1 MVSMTKEN
9 NIDHDEDVALA
20 EYLYELGKN
29 SSAQFGIGIRDENRP
44 NHWCETSDI
53 SFKDKKT
60 ILILP
65 GSGANGAKEANGMCK
80 IVQKMLPQDKIDDF
94 QICSIYYDSAN
105 ALSGPTVIRAQKLL
119 DKYIIPLIAT
129 KDKNG
134 DLQRVS
140 TEEAA
145 HNMRNL
151 IVVTHCYGCYILQE
165 IDKHLKY
172 LMEDLG
178 YLSEERK
185 FIQKQLVAAQHNNI
199 DTELGEK
206 DTNFTNFIRLS
217 SSDEDVSAKETKLGT
232 FYNYVKSKEPA
243 KGDALYLRLT
253 NNSRVLL
260 VEMIT
265 KLGVSDHNGGY
276 WKSEI
281 YKTQAGKKEEQ
292 LFNAIFQEVAT
303 STYFIEN
310 AEQILENIV
319 AKHPDYK
326 ELAMEAFDKGKKY
339 VKEAKNFARSLNAE
353 YQKAVQ
359 NLNADDFQTSDLSKE
374 VLLKHNENN
383 EFLLDKALSGGNI
396 KSAEKIAVA
405 MFDKLPKLHSTKLKY
420 EEYRPYIQNENEDN
434 ALKKAHKW
442 MQRAIDLDSVAM
454 FNAILPHLT
463 LNMLAKLDYNY
474 ASEQIMDIAV
484 KKIVQKENPESL
496 DRINSFSKAF
506 TNVYAGVENLPKSV
520 NRTEMLKQL
529 NNRVCIK
536 TNGICKM
543 MPEYMIKKTFEFATE
558 KKVMGLRN
566 VLENLPKNCG
576 SIIKDVNMR

>member
-1 MVSMTKEN
+1 MDITAKGNDYMYE
-9 NIDHDEDVALA
+9 DDDMYDDEKAMAEFLSEFQSDDV
-20 EYLYELGKN
+20 K
-29 SSAQFGIGIRDENRP
+29 FGIGVRDESEP
-44 NHWCETSDI
+44 DHWKEKTDI
-53 SFKDKKT
+53 SFADKKT

-65 GSGANGAKEANGMCK
+65 GSGANRAKEANGMCK
-80 IVQKMLPQDKIDDF
+80 IVQNMLPQDKIDDF
-94 QICSIYYDSAN
+94 QICSIYYGSAN
-105 ALSGPTVIRAQKLL
+105 ASFGPAVIRAQKLL
-119 DKYIIPLIAT
+119 DEYIIPLVAT

-151 IVVTHCYGCYILQE
+151 IVVTHCYGGYILQE
-165 IDKHLKY
+165 IDKHLNY
-172 LMEDLG
+172 MMEDLG
-178 YLSEERK
+178 YSSEERK
-185 FIQKQLVAAQHNNI
+185 FIQKQLVAVQHNSI

-206 DTNFTNFIRLS
+206 DTRFTNFIRLS

-359 NLNADDFQTSDLSKE
+359 NLNADNFQTSDLSKE

-405 MFDKLPKLHSTKLKY
+405 MFNQLPKLN
-420 EEYRPYIQNENEDN
+420 Q
-434 ALKKAHKW
+434 
-442 MQRAIDLDSVAM
+442 
-454 FNAILPHLT
+454 
-463 LNMLAKLDYNY
+463 
-474 ASEQIMDIAV
+474 
-484 KKIVQKENPESL
+484 
-496 DRINSFSKAF
+496 
-506 TNVYAGVENLPKSV
+506 LPKFQD
-520 NRTEMLKQL
+520 E
-529 NNRVCIK
+529 
-536 TNGICKM
+536 
-543 MPEYMIKKTFEFATE
+543 
-558 KKVMGLRN
+558 
-566 VLENLPKNCG
+566 
-576 SIIKDVNMR
+576 D